1 MLKPPKSMFPN
12 SITLIKLIPKQD
24 DLYNDDYEE
33 IRTVINNVRFDLR
46 TIYSGSNNDRQIV
59 ANATVIFMSPYS
71 TPWIELDDSY
81 VGSKII
87 FNDKRYT
94 DKRYTITTV
103 NRDMEPFN
111 GNIYQYKVGVI

>member
-1 MLKPPKSMFPN
+1 MFPN
-12 SITLIKLIPKQD
+12 SITLIKQIPKQD
-24 DLYNDDYEE
+24 DPYNDDYEE
-33 IRTVINNVRFDLR
+33 IRTDINNVRFDLR
-46 TIYSGSNNDRQIV
+46 TVYSGSNNDRQIV

-71 TPWIELDDSY
+71 TPWTELDDSY

-87 FNDKRYT
+87 FNDKE
-94 DKRYTITTV
+94 YTITTV

>member
-24 DLYNDDYEE
+24 DPYNDDYEK
-33 IRTVINNVRFDLR
+33 ISTDINNVRFDLR
-46 TIYSGSNNDRQIV
+46 TVYSGSNNDRQIV

-81 VGSKII
+81 VGSKIR
-87 FNDKRYT
+87 FNAKE
-94 DKRYTITTV
+94 YTITTV

>member
-12 SITLIKLIPKQD
+12 SITLIKQIPKQD
-24 DLYNDDYEE
+24 DPYNDDYEE
-33 IRTVINNVRFDLR
+33 IRTDINNVRFDLR
-46 TIYSGSNNDRQIV
+46 TVYSGGNNDRQIV

-71 TPWIELDDSY
+71 TPWTKLDDSY
-81 VGSKII
+81 IGSKII
-87 FNDKRYT
+87 FNDK
-94 DKRYTITTV
+94 KYTITTV

>member
-24 DLYNDDYEE
+24 DPYNDDYEK
-33 IRTVINNVRFDLR
+33 ISTDINNVRFDLR

-59 ANATVIFMSPYS
+59 ANATVIFMLPY
-71 TPWIELDDSY
+71 TDPWIELDDSY
-81 VGSKII
+81 IGSKIR
-87 FNDKRYT
+87 FNNK
-94 DKRYTITTV
+94 KYTITTV

>member
-1 MLKPPKSMFPN
+1 MLTPPKSMFPN

-24 DLYNDDYEE
+24 DPYNDDYEE

-59 ANATVIFMSPYS
+59 ANATVVFMLPY
-71 TPWIELDDSY
+71 TDPWIELDDSY
-81 VGSKII
+81 IGSKII
-87 FNDKRYT
+87 FNDKE
-94 DKRYTITTV
+94 YTITTV

>member
-1 MLKPPKSMFPN
+1 MFPN

-24 DLYNDDYEE
+24 DPYNDDYEK

-81 VGSKII
+81 VGSKIM
-87 FNDKRYT
+87 FNDK
-94 DKRYTITTV
+94 KYTITTV

>member
-1 MLKPPKSMFPN
+1 MFPN
-12 SITLIKLIPKQD
+12 SITLVKQIPKQD
-24 DLYNDDYEE
+24 DPYNDDYEE
-33 IRTVINNVRFDLR
+33 IRTDINGVRFDLR

-71 TPWIELDDSY
+71 TPWTKLDDSY
-81 VGSKII
+81 IGSKII
-87 FNDKRYT
+87 FNDKE
-94 DKRYTITTV
+94 YTITTV

>member
-24 DLYNDDYEE
+24 DPYNDDYEE
-33 IRTVINNVRFDLR
+33 ISTDINNVRFDLR
-46 TIYSGSNNDRQIV
+46 TVYSGSNNDRQIV
-59 ANATVIFMSPYS
+59 ANATVIFMLPY
-71 TPWIELDDSY
+71 TDPWIELDDSY
-81 VGSKII
+81 IGSKIS
-87 FNDKRYT
+87 FNNK
-94 DKRYTITTV
+94 KYTITTV

>member
-1 MLKPPKSMFPN
+1 MFPN
-12 SITLIKLIPKQD
+12 SIALIKLIPKRD
-24 DLYNDDYEE
+24 DPYNDDYEK
-33 IRTVINNVRFDLR
+33 ISTDINNVRFDLR
-46 TIYSGSNNDRQIV
+46 TVYSGSNNDRQIV

-81 VGSKII
+81 VGSKIR
-87 FNDKRYT
+87 FNAKE
-94 DKRYTITTV
+94 YTITTV

>member
-1 MLKPPKSMFPN
+1 MFPN

-24 DLYNDDYEE
+24 DPYNDDYEE

-59 ANATVIFMSPYS
+59 ANATVVFMLPY
-71 TPWIELDDSY
+71 TDPWIELDDSY
-81 VGSKII
+81 IGSKII
-87 FNDKRYT
+87 FNDKE
-94 DKRYTITTV
+94 YTITTV

>member
-24 DLYNDDYEE
+24 DPYNDDYEE
-33 IRTVINNVRFDLR
+33 IRTKIDNVRFDLR

-81 VGSKII
+81 VGSKIK
-87 FNDKRYT
+87 FNAKE
-94 DKRYTITTV
+94 YTITTI
-103 NRDMEPFN
+103 NRDIEPFSRKV
-111 GNIYQYKVGVI
+111 YQYKLGVI

>member
-12 SITLIKLIPKQD
+12 SITLVKQIPKQD
-24 DLYNDDYEE
+24 DPYNDDYEE
-33 IRTVINNVRFDLR
+33 IRTDINGVRFDLR

-71 TPWIELDDSY
+71 TPWTKLDDSY
-81 VGSKII
+81 IGSKII
-87 FNDKRYT
+87 FNDKE
-94 DKRYTITTV
+94 YTITTV

>member
-1 MLKPPKSMFPN
+1 MFPN

-24 DLYNDDYEE
+24 DPYNDDYEE
-33 IRTVINNVRFDLR
+33 IRTKIDNVRFDLR

-81 VGSKII
+81 VGSKIR
-87 FNDKRYT
+87 FNAKE
-94 DKRYTITTV
+94 YTITTV